1 MVVIRGLM
9 VVFATIFW
17 GTLSLVISFFDAS
30 GRVQLEMARRWA
42 KSLLWIAG
50 ARVEIEGLEKIRP
63 GGNYVIAPNHSS
75 YMDTPVILA
84 NLPVQFRF
92 LAKHGLFRIPL
103 LGTHLKRAGHIP
115 VPREDPRAAVKTLT
129 LAAQGIRDRGIS
141 MLIFPEGG
149 RTHDGL
155 LQPFKEGAAYIAIKA
170 GAPIVPV
177 ALIGTREVLPFGS
190 GALRPGRVLMRV
202 GDPIDTKSMSLHDRG
217 RLTEEVRRRIIEMSG
232 VGQVSRPVT
241 TGPEVTGS

>member
-1 MVVIRGLM
+1 MVVLT
-9 VVFATIFW
+9 TIFW
-17 GTLSLVISFFDAS
+17 GTLSLMISFFDAT
-30 GRVQLEMARRWA
+30 GRAQLGMARRWA
-42 KSLLWIAG
+42 KSLLWIGG

-63 GGNYVIAPNHSS
+63 DGSYVISPNHMS

-92 LAKHGLFRIPL
+92 LAKRGLFQIPL

-115 VPREDPRAAVKTLT
+115 VPREDPRAAVKTLS

-149 RTHDGL
+149 RTRDGA

-177 ALIGTREVLPFGS
+177 ALIGTRDVLPYGS
-190 GALRPGRVLMRV
+190 GHLRPGRVLMRV
-202 GDPIDTKSMSLHDRG
+202 GDPIDTKGMSLHDRG
-217 RLTEEVRRRIIEMSG
+217 KLTEEVRRRIIEMSD
-232 VGQVSRPVT
+232 VRQTPRPVT
-241 TGPEVTGS
+241 TGSETGRT